1 MAMYEKK
8 YVQLKK
14 EKLAYIEVGSGDTT
28 IVLIHGNFT
37 SSFSLYP
44 FFERCPKNAR
54 MIAFDLRGFGD
65 SSYNNTFNTIDELAE
80 DVMEAC
86 LFLNLKNI
94 HLVGWSLGGAVC
106 LKIAAEF
113 GYFVESMSLIQSAS
127 YRGYPV
133 FQKDSKYRDI
143 YGLVYPS
150 KESLALDPILVLP
163 LLQAYKQKDRAFL
176 DAIKMASTWSKNRPP
191 KEICDIYIDEQLKQ
205 RNLVDADWALAN
217 FNMSNFSNLYNLGT
231 NDIGKITCRVFVTNA
246 TADVVVTPGMT
257 AENVS
262 VLKNATVKV
271 YENEGHQVLFDRP
284 GEVTG
289 DIFKFIGLL

>member
-1 MAMYEKK
+1 MALYEKK
-8 YVQLKK
+8 YVQLKN
-14 EKLAYIEVGSGDTT
+14 EKLAYIEVGSGEHT

-65 SSYNNTFNTIDELAE
+65 SSYNNRFDSIDELAD
-80 DVMEAC
+80 DVIEAC
-86 LFLNLKNI
+86 NALKLEKV

-106 LKIAAEF
+106 LKIAAKPQ
-113 GYFVESMSLIQSAS
+113 YFVESMSLIQSAS
-127 YRGYPV
+127 YRGYPI
-133 FQKDSKYRDI
+133 FQKDSKYKDM

-150 KESLALDPILVLP
+150 KDLLALDPILVLP
-163 LLQAYKQKDRAFL
+163 LLQAYEQNDRAFL
-176 DAIKMASTWSKNRPP
+176 DAIKMASTWSKNRPS

-205 RNLVDADWALAN
+205 RCLVDADWALAN

-231 NDIGKITCRVFVTNA
+231 NDIGNINCRIFVTNA
-246 TADVVVTPGMT
+246 TADVVVTPIMT
-257 AENVS
+257 NENLS

-284 GEVTG
+284 DEVTG
-289 DIFKFIGLL
+289 DIFKFIGL

>member
-1 MAMYEKK
+1 MALYEKK
-8 YVQLKK
+8 YVQLQN
-14 EKLAYIEVGSGDTT
+14 EKLAYIEVGSGDKV

-65 SSYNNTFNTIDELAE
+65 SSYNNRFDTIDELAD
-80 DVMEAC
+80 DVIEA
-86 LFLNLKNI
+86 LNVLGLKKIN
-94 HLVGWSLGGAVC
+94 LVGWSLGGAVC
-106 LKIAAEF
+106 LKIAAKLK
-113 GYFVESMSLIQSAS
+113 YLVDSMSLIQSAS

-133 FQKDSKYRDI
+133 FQKDSKYKDI
-143 YGLVYPS
+143 YGKVYPN
-150 KESLALDPILVLP
+150 KDAMALDPILVLP
-163 LLQAYKQKDRAFL
+163 LLQAYAQKDRAFL
-176 DAIKMASTWSKNRPP
+176 DAIKMASTWSKNRPC

-231 NDIGKITCRVFVTNA
+231 NDIGNISCRVFVTNA
-246 TADVVVTPGMT
+246 TADVVVTPTMT
-257 AENVS
+257 YENVS
-262 VLKNATVKV
+262 VLKNAVVKT

-284 GEVTG
+284 DEVTK
-289 DIFKFIGLL
+289 DIFDFIGL